1 MLILAFD
8 CSGPACSVALWRDGA
23 VLAQE
28 RTLMER
34 GQAEALMPMI
44 DRVMKAA
51 DIGFAKLDRI
61 AVTVGPGSFTGVRA
75 GLAAARGFALA
86 SNIPAIGILTT
97 TALAAAVPPEER
109 RAVTRILAAI
119 DTKRG
124 DLYVH
129 QFETDST
136 PCEQP
141 MALPVAELPAWVA
154 SGRIVIAGD
163 AASVAASAIGDRA
176 MVSSAGG
183 LVDAC
188 VLAALAARA
197 APQPDGPVPVY
208 VHPPAVTLPAP

>member
-1 MLILAFD
+1 M
-8 CSGPACSVALWRDGA
+8 
-23 VLAQE
+23 LAQE

-188 VLAALAARA
+188 VLAALAVRA

>member
-1 MLILAFD
+1 M
-8 CSGPACSVALWRDGA
+8 
-23 VLAQE
+23 LAQE

-51 DIGFAKLDRI
+51 DISFAKLDRI

-129 QFETDST
+129 QFETDNA

-141 MALPVAELPAWVA
+141 IALPIAELPAWVA

-163 AASVAASAIGDRA
+163 AASVAASAIGGSA

-183 LVDAC
+183 LVDTG

-208 VHPPAVTLPAP
+208 VNPPAVTLPAS

>member
-1 MLILAFD
+1 M
-8 CSGPACSVALWRDGA
+8 
-23 VLAQE
+23 LAQE